1 MKQGKKKSSLHFSG
15 KRVPRLGI
23 GALVTGIA
31 AWMIFFALGLCSAAA
46 EGKAGGTV
54 GIIGILDAAFSL
66 IGAVLAYRSLQERD
80 ISYAVPVIAL
90 ALNATMF
97 VLYLSLYFMG
107 IALR

>member
-1 MKQGKKKSSLHFSG
+1 MKLGKKRASLHFSG

-31 AWMIFFALGLCSAAA
+31 VWLIFFALSLCSAAA
-46 EGKAGGTV
+46 EGEAGETV
-54 GIIGILDAAFSL
+54 GVIGILDAAFSL
-66 IGAVLAYRSLQERD
+66 TGAVLAYRSLQERD

-90 ALNATMF
+90 VLNATLF

-107 IALR
+107 IAIR